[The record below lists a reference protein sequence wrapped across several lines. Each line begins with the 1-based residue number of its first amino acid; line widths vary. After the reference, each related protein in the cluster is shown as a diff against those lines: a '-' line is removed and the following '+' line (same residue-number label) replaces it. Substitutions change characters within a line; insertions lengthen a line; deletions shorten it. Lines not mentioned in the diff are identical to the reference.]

1 MAFENSAV
9 HDMILEYL
17 ERLPQDHT
25 PVKAGIL
32 ERSVMRAI
40 APKKLFPNPDDEF
53 TDPKIGPN
61 DSIIMNYS
69 QIARWNRARDLDVYE
84 ESIRHAVQGKI
95 LLRPERE
102 RRCRRDITDRILES
116 EQNGV
121 IQWENLVRRI
131 KTAKKQPIKRSHSS
145 SLH

>member
-1 MAFENSAV
+1 MFGGMIMAFENSAV

-84 ESIRHAVQGKI
+84 ESIIVCKI
-95 LLRPERE
+95 RGGGYMIMNGHHRWAGALLASVPRVRIS
-102 RRCRRDITDRILES
+102 ITNNI
-116 EQNGV
+116 
-121 IQWENLVRRI
+121 
-131 KTAKKQPIKRSHSS
+131 
-145 SLH
+145 

>member
-53 TDPKIGPN
+53 PDPKSRL
-61 DSIIMNYS
+61 DR
-69 QIARWNRARDLDVYE
+69 QIDRR
-84 ESIRHAVQGKI
+84 GKED
-95 LLRPERE
+95 PAA
-102 RRCRRDITDRILES
+102 D
-116 EQNGV
+116 
-121 IQWENLVRRI
+121 
-131 KTAKKQPIKRSHSS
+131 
-145 SLH
+145 